1 MQEFVV
7 DSHAL
12 LHAEKSFSASENAKL
27 SLRKYHLPN
36 VWFGSAPN
44 RNKRRDRSRER
55 LRAAACSLHG
65 LVYHIVDIEAHTGS
79 TRRSVRFGLRAP
91 GSNPPIY
98 PVLLSFLFFN
108 VPIFLHERNSKLIN

>member
-12 LHAEKSFSASENAKL
+12 LHAEKPFSASENAKL
-27 SLRKYHLPN
+27 ALRKYHLPN

-65 LVYHIVDIEAHTGS
+65 LVYHNVDIEAHTGS
-79 TRRSVRFGLRAP
+79 TRRSVRFRLRAP
-91 GSNPPIY
+91 GSNPPVD
-98 PVLLSFLFFN
+98 PVLLSFLFF
-108 VPIFLHERNSKLIN
+108 